1 MCPHCGT
8 NNPPTVDE
16 HWLFR
21 CPKCSRGK
29 VRPLPEEM
37 PLTAKLKKIV
47 RTTPKKEKPEPI
59 TVQCVGCSTEFTTMN
74 HSMGKNRT
82 KRCPVCQAAYNK
94 ARERRYYESYKRKD
108 RKNSRLAASSD
119 ERAAGVVLHVESVQC
134 Q

>member
-8 NNPPTVDE
+8 NNPPIIDKD
-16 HWLFR
+16 WLFR

-29 VRPLPEEM
+29 VRPLLEEM

-59 TVQCVGCSTEFTTMN
+59 TVQCVDCPTVFTTMN

-82 KRCPVCQAAYNK
+82 MRCPVCQVAYNK
-94 ARERRYYESYKRKD
+94 ARERRYYESYQRKD
-108 RKNSRLAASSD
+108 RKIKKLRTT
-119 ERAAGVVLHVESVQC
+119 AGADPESGVKAESVQC